1 MTGQTIS
8 HYRIGVKLGEGGMG
22 VVYKA
27 EDTKLERAVALK
39 FLSPLLVQ
47 DAEVRK
53 RFEREAKAAAALS
66 HPNVCTVHEIDEANG
81 RMFIAMEFVEGD
93 SLDKKIEPGPLKL
106 EEALD
111 IAGQIA
117 KGLEAAHKKNIY
129 HRDIKPQNVMVGEDG
144 HVTVMDFGL
153 AQLADRSRL
162 TRDDTTLGTVT
173 YMSPE
178 QTEGGGTDHHTDI
191 WSLGVVL
198 YEMISGQH
206 PFKGDYEQAVMY
218 SILNEQPEPITAL
231 RTGVPMDL
239 ERVTNKC
246 LAKKIEERYQAAADL
261 IVDLQAVTGDSIGG
275 ARTIRAAPEPSPRRN
290 RLWPALAAAAALL
303 AVGVSWLHFAEP
315 EPERPVRKFALTP
328 ERFQSNE
335 ARAAISPNG
344 EYIVYSAGTP
354 AMSLWVR
361 PLNQESSRR
370 LEGTEGA
377 TRPFWSPDSVFIG
390 FVAAG
395 SLKRVPVSGGPTA
408 DICRLPGIDRYFLA
422 DWRPDGES
430 IVFASQNPSRLFEVS
445 AGGGEPRLIV
455 NRAASEE
462 PAWASSPQF
471 VSDRILLYR
480 AGTSP
485 FLGESL
491 VARDMETGEEQEWP
505 VSAGA
510 FAYSPTGHILYQ
522 PHSRFTGDLWA
533 LPFSSEPLGP
543 SGAPFPIASNA
554 GWPSVADA
562 AVLVYRQEGAPQTV
576 RVRIVDRSGA
586 EIDDTDRRW
595 GLGSTPAFS
604 PNGKRLIVSV
614 SNTDSPDIWLYDLI
628 NRNWT
633 RLAGD
638 PSIDVFPVWAPDGEQ
653 VSFTS
658 TRGTADTGIYIQSAE
673 PGEARVLLDTP
684 GGEVVTDWNRAA
696 DRILYYRVETNERS
710 RDLWYLEPDGQSGYD
725 PKLFLSEPFNQRTG
739 AFSPDGRWVAYVT
752 DQEGPN
758 EVYVRKF
765 PEGTPVHK
773 VSRRGGEAP
782 RWRSDGKELYY
793 VEGQTLVAVDVNLEK
808 EFSFGAP
815 RPLFSDPSFLD
826 EPLFRRYD
834 AAPDGQSFAVISY
847 SPEAL
852 ASPAVIRVVENWFE
866 EYREQD

>member
-8 HYRIGVKLGEGGMG
+8 HYKIGEKLGEGGMG

-27 EDTKLERAVALK
+27 EDTKLERGVALK

-47 DAEVRK
+47 DAEVRR

-66 HPNVCTVHEIDEANG
+66 HPNVCMVHEIDEADG
-81 RMFIAMEFVEGD
+81 RMFIAMEFVEGE

-117 KGLEAAHKKNIY
+117 KGLEAAHNKKIY

-178 QTEGGGTDHHTDI
+178 QTEGSGTDHHTDI

-198 YEMISGQH
+198 YEMITGQQ

-231 RTGVPMDL
+231 RTGVPMEL
-239 ERVTNKC
+239 ERVVNKC
-246 LAKKIEERYQAAADL
+246 LGKRPEERYQAAADL
-261 IVDLQAVTGDSIGG
+261 IVDLQAVADDSAVG
-275 ARTIRAAPEPSPRRN
+275 TRAIPVAPDSAPRRK

-303 AVGVSWLHFAEP
+303 AVGVSWLHFTEP

-328 ERFQSNE
+328 EGLQSIE

-361 PLNQESSRR
+361 PLNQETPRR

-377 TRPFWSPDSVFIG
+377 ARPFWSPDSEFIG

-395 SLKRVPVSGGPTA
+395 NLKRVPVSGGPTI
-408 DICRLPGIDRYFLA
+408 DICRLPGIGRFFLA
-422 DWRPDGES
+422 AWRPDGES
-430 IVFASQNPSRLFEVS
+430 IVFASQNPTRLFEVS
-445 AGGGEPRLIV
+445 ARGGEPRVLV
-455 NRAASEE
+455 DRAVEGTDLS
-462 PAWASSPQF
+462 ASSPQF
-471 VSDRILLYR
+471 LSDRILLYR
-480 AGTSP
+480 AGSDP
-485 FLGESL
+485 SQGETL
-491 VARDMETGEEQEWP
+491 VARDMETGAEQEWP
-505 VSAGA
+505 LTAGA
-510 FAYSPTGHILYQ
+510 FVYSPTGHILYQ
-522 PHSRFTGDLWA
+522 LHFLFTGELWA
-533 LPFSSEPLGP
+533 LSFSSDPLGP
-543 SGAPFPIASNA
+543 SGDSFPIANNG
-554 GWPSVADA
+554 GWPSVSDDG
-562 AVLVYRQEGAPQTV
+562 VIVYRQEGVSQSL
-576 RVRIVDRSGA
+576 RVRIVDRSGT

-595 GLGSTPAFS
+595 RIASQPTFS
-604 PNGKRLIVSV
+604 PGGRRLVGALG
-614 SNTDSPDIWLYDLI
+614 NEDTQDIWLYNLM

-633 RLAGD
+633 RLTAYLGPD
-638 PSIDVFPVWAPDGEQ
+638 IFPVWAPDGER
-653 VSFTS
+653 VSFIS
-658 TRGTADTGIYIQSAE
+658 DRGIDFGIYLQSAE
-673 PGEARVLLDTP
+673 PGEARLLLDTP
-684 GGEVVTDWNRAA
+684 GIEVATDCNRAA
-696 DRILYYRVETNERS
+696 DRILYYRVEADERG
-710 RDLWYLEPDGQSGYD
+710 RDLWYLEPDGRDGYD
-725 PKLFLSEPFNQRTG
+725 PKLFLSESFNQRAG
-739 AFSPDGRWVAYVT
+739 AFSADGRWVAYVT

-773 VSRRGGEAP
+773 ASRQGGDAP

-793 VEGQTLVAVDVNLEK
+793 VEGQTLVAVDVNLK
-808 EFSFGAP
+808 KAFSFGAP

-834 AAPDGQSFAVISY
+834 VAPDGQSFAVISY

-852 ASPAVIRVVENWFE
+852 ASPAVIRVVENWLE

>member
-106 EEALD
+106 EEALG

-117 KGLEAAHKKNIY
+117 KGLEAAHKKKIY

-231 RTGVPMDL
+231 RTGVPMEL
-239 ERVTNKC
+239 ERVANKC
-246 LAKKIEERYQAAADL
+246 LAKRTEERYQAAADL
-261 IVDLQAVTGDSIGG
+261 IVDLQAVADDSTGA
-275 ARTIRAAPEPSPRRN
+275 ARAIRVAPKPAPRRK

-303 AVGVSWLHFAEP
+303 AAGVSWLHFTESEP
-315 EPERPVRKFALTP
+315 KRPVRKFALTP
-328 ERFQSNE
+328 VSFQSNE

-361 PLNQESSRR
+361 PLDQESPRR

-377 TRPFWSPDSVFIG
+377 TRPFWSPDSEFIG

-422 DWRPDGES
+422 DWRPDGDS
-430 IVFASQNPSRLFEVS
+430 IVFASQNPTRLFEVS
-445 AGGGEPRLIV
+445 AGGGKPRLIV
-455 NRAASEE
+455 NRATSEE

-480 AGTSP
+480 ASASP

-505 VSAGA
+505 VPAGA

-533 LPFSSEPLGP
+533 LPFSSEPHYCP
-543 SGAPFPIASNA
+543 VNDSRA
-554 GWPSVADA
+554 G
-562 AVLVYRQEGAPQTV
+562 G
-576 RVRIVDRSGA
+576 
-586 EIDDTDRRW
+586 
-595 GLGSTPAFS
+595 
-604 PNGKRLIVSV
+604 N
-614 SNTDSPDIWLYDLI
+614 
-628 NRNWT
+628 
-633 RLAGD
+633 
-638 PSIDVFPVWAPDGEQ
+638 
-653 VSFTS
+653 
-658 TRGTADTGIYIQSAE
+658 
-673 PGEARVLLDTP
+673 
-684 GGEVVTDWNRAA
+684 
-696 DRILYYRVETNERS
+696 
-710 RDLWYLEPDGQSGYD
+710 
-725 PKLFLSEPFNQRTG
+725 
-739 AFSPDGRWVAYVT
+739 
-752 DQEGPN
+752 
-758 EVYVRKF
+758 
-765 PEGTPVHK
+765 
-773 VSRRGGEAP
+773 
-782 RWRSDGKELYY
+782 
-793 VEGQTLVAVDVNLEK
+793 
-808 EFSFGAP
+808 
-815 RPLFSDPSFLD
+815 
-826 EPLFRRYD
+826 
-834 AAPDGQSFAVISY
+834 
-847 SPEAL
+847 
-852 ASPAVIRVVENWFE
+852 
-866 EYREQD
+866 

>member
-8 HYRIGVKLGEGGMG
+8 HYRIGEKLGEGGMG

-106 EEALD
+106 EEALGV
-111 IAGQIA
+111 AGQIA
-117 KGLEAAHKKNIY
+117 KGLEAAHKKKIY

-178 QTEGGGTDHHTDI
+178 QTEGAGTDHHTDI

-198 YEMISGQH
+198 YEMITGRQ
-206 PFKGDYEQAVMY
+206 PFRGDYEQAVMY
-218 SILNEQPEPITAL
+218 SILNERPEPITAL
-231 RTGVPMDL
+231 RTGVPLEL

-246 LAKKIEERYQAAADL
+246 LAKKTEERYQAAADL
-261 IVDLQAVTGDSIGG
+261 IVDLQAVTGASVGAARAIPVAPDS
-275 ARTIRAAPEPSPRRN
+275 APRRTHP
-290 RLWPALAAAAALL
+290 WPALAAAAALL
-303 AVGVSWLHFAEP
+303 VVGVSWLHFTEP
-315 EPERPVRKFALTP
+315 EPKRPVRKFTLTP
-328 ERFQSNE
+328 EGFQSSE
-335 ARAAISPNG
+335 ARPAISPNG

-354 AMSLWVR
+354 EMSLWVR
-361 PLNQESSRR
+361 PLDLETPRR

-377 TRPFWSPDSVFIG
+377 RRPFWSPDSEFIG
-390 FVAAG
+390 FAAAG
-395 SLKRVPVSGGPTA
+395 SLKRAPVSGGPTG
-408 DICRLPGIDRYFLA
+408 DICRLPGGSRFFLGA
-422 DWRPDGES
+422 WRPDGES
-430 IVFASQNPSRLFEVS
+430 IVFASQSPTRLFEVS
-445 AGGGEPRLIV
+445 ARGGEPRLTV
-455 NRAASEE
+455 SRAASEE
-462 PAWASSPQF
+462 AVWASSPQF
-471 VSDRILLYR
+471 LSDRILLYR
-480 AGTSP
+480 VGTP

-491 VARDMETGEEQEWP
+491 VARDMETGEEQKWP
-505 VSAGA
+505 VPAGA

-533 LPFSSEPLGP
+533 LPFSSEPMGP
-543 SGAPFPIASNA
+543 SGPPFPIASNA
-554 GWPSVADA
+554 GWPSVADE
-562 AVLVYRQEGAPQTV
+562 AVLVYRQEGAPQTF

-595 GLGSTPAFS
+595 RLGSTPAFS

-614 SNTDSPDIWLYDLI
+614 SNTDSQDIWLYNLI

-638 PSIDVFPVWAPDGEQ
+638 PSTEIFPVWAPDGER
-653 VSFTS
+653 VS
-658 TRGTADTGIYIQSAE
+658 TRPAGVA
-673 PGEARVLLDTP
+673 
-684 GGEVVTDWNRAA
+684 TD
-696 DRILYYRVETNERS
+696 RS
-710 RDLWYLEPDGQSGYD
+710 FITS
-725 PKLFLSEPFNQRTG
+725 K
-739 AFSPDGRWVAYVT
+739 GRPWW
-752 DQEGPN
+752 P
-758 EVYVRKF
+758 
-765 PEGTPVHK
+765 
-773 VSRRGGEAP
+773 SR
-782 RWRSDGKELYY
+782 
-793 VEGQTLVAVDVNLEK
+793 
-808 EFSFGAP
+808 
-815 RPLFSDPSFLD
+815 
-826 EPLFRRYD
+826 
-834 AAPDGQSFAVISY
+834 
-847 SPEAL
+847 
-852 ASPAVIRVVENWFE
+852 
-866 EYREQD
+866 